1 VNQCVN
7 CIVTSVRSGW
17 TVGTGI
23 VGIIVIIHFNHG
35 IHRLKTD
42 EPSREFD
49 FNPSLSET
57 PIHALLRNTYR
68 PNALL

>member
-1 VNQCVN
+1 M
-7 CIVTSVRSGW
+7 
-17 TVGTGI
+17 GTGI

-35 IHRLKTD
+35 IHRLETD